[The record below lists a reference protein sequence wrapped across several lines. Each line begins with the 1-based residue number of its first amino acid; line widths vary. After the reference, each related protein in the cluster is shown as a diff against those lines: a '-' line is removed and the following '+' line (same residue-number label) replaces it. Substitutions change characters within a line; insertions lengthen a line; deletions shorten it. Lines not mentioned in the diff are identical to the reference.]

1 MRKLPILI
9 FYFSGLDA
17 GEIEGMRS
25 RKKELEESVTAF
37 EESLKSLQTELR
49 YLEDEA
55 AKLHK
60 QRVC

>member
-1 MRKLPILI
+1 M
-9 FYFSGLDA
+9 

-25 RKKELEESVTAF
+25 KKMELEESVATV

-49 YLEDEA
+49 YIEDEA
-55 AKLHK
+55 AKFHK

>member
-1 MRKLPILI
+1 
-9 FYFSGLDA
+9 LDA

-25 RKKELEESVTAF
+25 RKKELEESITSF

-49 YLEDEA
+49 YLEEEA